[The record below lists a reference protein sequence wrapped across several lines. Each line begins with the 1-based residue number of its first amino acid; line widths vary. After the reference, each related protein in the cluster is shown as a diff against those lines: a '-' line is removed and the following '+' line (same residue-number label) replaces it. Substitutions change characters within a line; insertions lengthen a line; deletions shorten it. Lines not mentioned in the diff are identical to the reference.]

1 MAKRV
6 IILGATGSIG
16 TSALN
21 LISHYPKDFQ
31 VVGLSAHTQGDLLLN
46 LGHTFGTDNL
56 VLTGDQKHTE
66 IHQYGSEA
74 LTRMICDTDADMVI
88 HGISGSSGL
97 LPSIAV
103 LESGKDLALANK
115 ETLVM
120 GGPLITAL
128 AKRRGAS
135 IIPVDSEHAAISALI
150 GSIPLDRIRSLII
163 TSSGG
168 PFRGCTKDMLL
179 NITPEKALKHPT
191 WSMGPKISIDSA
203 TLANK
208 GLEVIEAHHF
218 FHLPYSAI
226 EVVVHPQS
234 IVHSM
239 IRLTDGSIH
248 SHMGHCDMRGPIHQ
262 ALTYPEIP
270 IQNYNKPFQMGGVQ
284 LEFYTPDTET
294 FPHLSMAYQVGEAG
308 GAYPIAY
315 NRANEEGVWAF
326 LKGAIGFTEI
336 YELVDRAVQHVQQSE
351 VTSIDEVFEIDTRVK
366 EYTQSLIQ
374 RKQ

>member
-21 LISHYPKDFQ
+21 LISHYPDEFQ
-31 VVGLSAHTQGDLLLN
+31 VVGLSAHTNGDLLVS
-46 LGHTFGTDNL
+46 LGKQFGTENL
-56 VLTGDQKHTE
+56 VLTGEQKHKD
-66 IHQYGSEA
+66 IPQQGSEA
-74 LTRMICDTDADMVI
+74 LSQMIYTTDADMVI

-97 LPSIAV
+97 LPSLAV

-120 GGPLITAL
+120 GGPLITEL
-128 AKRRGAS
+128 AQKKGANL
-135 IIPVDSEHAAISALI
+135 IPVDSEHAAISALI
-150 GSIPLDRIRSLII
+150 GSIPTDRIESLII

-168 PFRGCTKDMLL
+168 PFRGYTKDKLL
-179 NITPEKALKHPT
+179 NITQAEALNHPT
-191 WSMGPKISIDSA
+191 WSMGPKITIDSA

-218 FHLPYSAI
+218 FQLPYSAI
-226 EVVVHPQS
+226 EVIVHPQS

-239 IRLTDGSIH
+239 IRLSDGSIH

-270 IQNYNKPFQMGGVQ
+270 IQNYQTPFQLGGVS
-284 LEFYTPDTET
+284 LEFHAPDLET
-294 FPHLSMAYQVGEAG
+294 FPHLPMAYQVGESG
-308 GAYPIAY
+308 GVYPIAY

-326 LKGAIGFTEI
+326 LHGAIGFTEI
-336 YELVDRAVQHVQQSE
+336 YELVDRTVQYIEQKTI
-351 VTSIDEVFEIDTRVK
+351 TSIEEVLEIDTRVK